1 MKTMEGTA
9 KGLGMVLK
17 REIKATFLGKIGAL
31 FMKKSLNNFKR
42 SLDASEV
49 GGALLMGLNG
59 IVIKAHGSS
68 NDYAFFNGIRQAK
81 EMVEAEVIKKVTE
94 ALEKKEVENT

>member
-1 MKTMEGTA
+1 
-9 KGLGMVLK
+9 
-17 REIKATFLGKIGAL
+17 
-31 FMKKSLNNFKR
+31 
-42 SLDASEV
+42 
-49 GGALLMGLNG
+49 MGLNG

-94 ALEKKEVENT
+94 ALEKKEVETK